1 MVDATVDASHSGCFL
16 KETAGACAVKA
27 FPNPEKV
34 FGGFEIFSLLLHIFA
49 YARIHFQK
57 KKLMVGPQ
65 TRHIFLKILSLAD
78 IEKTSIATFALYFLN
93 VVLISISILFI
104 FPEIKFK
111 IVFLFICIYK

>member
-1 MVDATVDASHSGCFL
+1 MKTWIYFLFHFFSGTNPL
-16 KETAGACAVKA
+16 LDS
-27 FPNPEKV
+27 PNPEKV

-93 VVLISISILFI
+93 VVF
-104 FPEIKFK
+104 FDGK
-111 IVFLFICIYK
+111 I